1 MPNPNIPDH
10 APAATLFPEFDGL
23 YDLIAREVDGLTDE
37 QLDFVSDRW
46 GWSEWSIRMQLSHM
60 ASLTFRWMLIRWVD
74 QLFPGGHDVDDVAG
88 MADSPSDRRLD
99 DTAYHDIDV
108 IMRKLREGIDLVR
121 SVLSSHDAG
130 FVRSATIP
138 YGMDGAWVLMSQAHP
153 TGLTPAH
160 ERHLTP
166 AHERHPTPAH
176 ERHPRESG
184 GEGRMTL
191 EATIRHIYFE
201 ETTHLYNIQRL
212 KRAQGLP
219 TIVEVPRVGYWVLPT
234 WDRSEP

>member
-1 MPNPNIPDH
+1 MSNANIPDD
-10 APAATLFPEFDGL
+10 APAARLFPEFDGL
-23 YDLIAREVDGLTDE
+23 YDLIAREVDGLTGE

-60 ASLTFRWMLIRWVD
+60 ASLTFRWMLLRWVD
-74 QLFPGGHDVDDVAG
+74 VLFPDGHDVEDVAG

-99 DTAYHDIDV
+99 DDVYRDIDV
-108 IMRKLREGIDLVR
+108 IMAKLREGIDLVR

-130 FVRSATIP
+130 FARAATIP

-160 ERHLTP
+160 ERH
-166 AHERHPTPAH
+166 
-176 ERHPRESG
+176 PRESG

-191 EATIRHIYFE
+191 EATIRHVYFE

-219 TIVEVPRVGYWVLPT
+219 TVVDVPRVGYWVLPT

>member
-1 MPNPNIPDH
+1 MPNTDIPDD
-10 APAATLFPEFDGL
+10 APAARLFPEFDGL
-23 YDLIAREVDGLTDE
+23 YDLIAREVDGLTGE

-74 QLFPGGHDVDDVAG
+74 VLFPDGHGVEDVPG

-99 DTAYHDIDV
+99 DTVYGDIDV
-108 IMRKLREGIDLVR
+108 IMAKLREGIDLVR

-130 FVRSATIP
+130 FARSATIP

-153 TGLTPAH
+153 TGLTPGQD
-160 ERHLTP
+160 
-166 AHERHPTPAH
+166 
-176 ERHPRESG
+176 G
-184 GEGRMTL
+184 GKGSMTL
-191 EATIRHIYFE
+191 EATIRHVYFE

-219 TIVEVPRVGYWVLPT
+219 TAVEVPRVGYWVLPT